1 MDPLLPEH
9 ITIYAKSHLAQQMN
23 ERLAWPVDILIG
35 ETTVV
40 QDCKLKDPLTSA
52 EKEECCWYLE
62 NFVSEAPYSTARAQK
77 AAKTLKSYAEAL
89 QQDLNLLSHI
99 PDTDCSLS
107 NQRRT
112 LVIEIK
118 EDPLDEKTSLNSIH
132 QLHWELLEESN
143 LWSQNIIKVKVRR
156 AITGPPPKTSTDI
169 TPTLSA
175 REQDKCFNVLMVI
188 ARDTSRGRQKPEIDP
203 NCASA
208 ILTAVQRSVNA
219 ARRSVKINLE
229 IVRPGTLDSLEQHLA
244 RAENRHHPGYF
255 HLVHFDLHGAVSKK
269 RNSAVLKFSKQNSDG
284 KVLDKTAGVDA
295 HLVAKILQKY
305 AVGMVV
311 LNACESARANC
322 GDDSNVAKIFAKHG
336 IKNIIAMSFEVSES
350 ALKVFLPSF
359 YQGLL
364 LDGMDFPTAASNA
377 RDMLRQQSDREGRFN
392 LKRPLLDWFIPV
404 SYCYGP
410 LEEPLFEIQTHYTA
424 PIKSPTSQTATDD
437 STPIQA
443 NLVGRDFDILR
454 LEKRLLGQSFEYGKT
469 SAMKV
474 LYLYGVPG
482 VGKSAFLKNLGSV
495 WRSTSFVDVVIY
507 IDFTVISIPSRE
519 AFITQLLA
527 QLPHDKA
534 TVNDAPADTVVA
546 KEKKV
551 LRLFQRLRFA
561 LILDGIHVLTT
572 LEPDQTASLATSEI
586 NKFLMELIESQQEST
601 NEPHGFCVIVGRSKA
616 KPAWLDV
623 WSSMASLELIA
634 LEHPL
639 SGDFLR
645 ATMLHDHADIGTNQE
660 TRGIDYFELLA
671 KLLQGIPAALLY
683 FGNLARFYSYSVA
696 QLYEMLHSGYPSKEL
711 LLHLDYD
718 LGGIFKELEH
728 NFNNLPESLLP
739 VLITLGW
746 YWHEGPPT
754 KLFREMLTEC
764 KICLFESEIDRALEL
779 ASRWGYIDLGSGD
792 KIEWVHPLF
801 TIYCRMLACSKDQS
815 LSSPTIESWGSF
827 CKSFA
832 SNVMGHVQREPR
844 NLVSISKE
852 SPGGLHDAVQFLT
865 TSLSSEILR
874 ELNFPYFLFT
884 QKMMSGIDSP
894 INPLFQIPL
903 SGRNPVA
910 EPEEIWRLSERG
922 LQNILFACKICMG
935 GGPTALPVSLW
946 PELSFNF
953 YGTYF
958 RKVATDSEIRIVAE
972 LFEKLL
978 EKSVYHSQASRGGP
992 FYEHRELGCI
1002 LSLSSSLATI
1012 HSKYIELPSSEASE
1026 NQISQKFVELGEDV
1040 LHQSEKKYGTASNP
1054 RVLLP
1059 KSMLF
1064 IAKAELFLAEGK
1076 EEEADAAWALMLKSG
1091 KDAMRGVEAI
1101 LSSKMIPKEITATQD
1116 PRFVSDQMWAWY
1128 NSLDK
1133 GWDIFKRR
1141 VRGERFEMSQMKGTS
1156 LKYRDPKSSLVDL
1169 LFKQQSTGVQY
1180 GEIERAL
1187 EPGGNPRA
1195 AAAYHKN
1202 FMIDAM
1208 ASLDV
1213 GEAGDHLDAIANI
1226 LSQDPSSAAA
1236 AENIRVVK
1244 EGYAKEGSLQQF
1256 FMSEQQPDS
1265 NSVKPTWSEMM
1276 DNEIS
1281 ILKRTGAPPQ
1291 AIKYLETMKDTFNDT
1306 DRDSFKIELQDPETR
1321 ESVQKFMQSYLPRLT
1336 NERTKEKAL
1345 NALLET
1351 ALLYQGVEKAE
1362 KDGDYRSTIE
1372 VIDRAERLRGP
1383 DGVPELVKKLLPPTA
1398 HYRLLLT
1405 GLRKITASLRDDM
1418 ALEKVEQIRADL
1430 SRLVAELKKVAP
1442 LDSEIFSSNHL
1453 TNLCGSIERTYVAQ
1467 LTSEANAARQRRDHS
1482 KCFADLDKIFTLVDS
1497 GSLIYSSSKTLEDS
1511 ISSARNLQFFARI
1524 EQAVLSRNW
1533 KAGVTCCQEWE
1544 KDYKSLWKQKMDS
1557 SDGPVVRDMR
1567 DTCELS
1573 YYVQQ
1578 LMACCSELNISD
1590 AYQHLEKLEALY
1602 MRQRKLPKG
1611 IEWVTPKI
1619 TKEMLEAFEKSLRTA
1634 SEMVIERGLEATKA
1648 IVSQIAA
1655 EEGEKHGSS
1664 FG

>member
-9 ITIYAKSHLAQQMN
+9 ITIYAKSNLAQQMN

-40 QDCKLKDPLTSA
+40 QDYKLNDPLTSA
-52 EKEECCWYLE
+52 EKEECRWYLE
-62 NFVSEAPYSTARAQK
+62 KFVSEAPYSTARAQK

-89 QQDLNLLSHI
+89 QQDLNLLGHI
-99 PDTDCSLS
+99 TDTDCSLS
-107 NQRRT
+107 NQGRT

-118 EDPLDEKTSLNSIH
+118 EDPLNGKTSLNSIH
-132 QLHWELLEESN
+132 QLHWELLEERN
-143 LWSQNIIKVKVRR
+143 LWSQNIIKVQVRR
-156 AITGPPPKTSTDI
+156 GITGPPPKPSTDI
-169 TPTLSA
+169 TPTISA
-175 REQDKCFNVLMVI
+175 CEQDKCFNVLLVI

-255 HLVHFDLHGAVSKK
+255 HLVHFDLHGSVSKK
-269 RNSAVLKFSKQNSDG
+269 RKAVLNFSRQNSEG
-284 KVLDKTAGVDA
+284 EVLDKTTGVDA
-295 HLVAKILQKY
+295 NLVAKILQKY

-322 GDDSNVAKIFAKHG
+322 GDDSNVAKIFGKHG
-336 IKNIIAMSFEVSES
+336 IKNIIAMSFKVFES
-350 ALKVFLPSF
+350 ALKVFLPYF

-364 LDGMDFPTAASNA
+364 LDGLDFPTAASNA
-377 RDMLRQQSDREGRFN
+377 RDMLRQQSDREARFN

-410 LEEPLFEIQTHYTA
+410 LQEPLFQAQTHDTP
-424 PIKSPTSQTATDD
+424 PIKSATSQTTATDD
-437 STPIQA
+437 NTPIQA

-454 LEKRLLGQSFEYGKT
+454 LEKRLLGQSFENGKS

-474 LYLYGVPG
+474 LYLYGIPG
-482 VGKSAFLKNLGSV
+482 VGKSAFLKNLRSL

-507 IDFTVISIPSRE
+507 MDFAVISIPSRE

-527 QLPHDKA
+527 QLPHDKS

-546 KEKKV
+546 KEQKV
-551 LRLFQRLRFA
+551 LQLFQRLRFA

-572 LEPDQTASLATSEI
+572 VEPDQAASIATSGI
-586 NKFLMELIESQQEST
+586 NEFLMELVKSQQEST
-601 NEPHGFCVIVGRSKA
+601 NEPRGFCVIVGRSQA
-616 KPAWLDV
+616 KPHWLDV
-623 WSSMASLELIA
+623 WSSMASLELMA

-645 ATMLHDHADIGTNQE
+645 ATILHEHADIGNNQE
-660 TRGIDYFELLA
+660 TRRIDYFELLA
-671 KLLQGIPAALLY
+671 KLLQGIPAALLC
-683 FGNLARFYSYSVA
+683 FGNLARVYSYSAA
-696 QLYEMLHSGYPSKEL
+696 QLYEMVHSGYPSKEL
-711 LLHLDYD
+711 LLHLDYG

-728 NFNNLPESLLP
+728 NFNNSPESLLP

-754 KLFREMLTEC
+754 NLFREMLTEC

-779 ASRWGYIDLGSGD
+779 ASKWGYIDLGSGD
-792 KIEWVHPLF
+792 KIEWIHPLF

-815 LSSPTIESWGSF
+815 LTSPTIESWESF
-827 CKSFA
+827 YKSFA
-832 SNVMGHVQREPR
+832 SKVMGHVQREPR

-865 TSLSSEILR
+865 TSLSSELLR

-884 QKMMSGIDSP
+884 QKLMSGIDSP
-894 INPLFQIPL
+894 INPVFQIPL
-903 SGRNPVA
+903 SRRNPVA
-910 EPEEIWRLSERG
+910 KPEEILRLGQRG
-922 LQNILFACKICMG
+922 LQNILFVCKICMG

-953 YGTYF
+953 YGMNF
-958 RKVATDSEIRIVAE
+958 RKVATNSEIRIVAE
-972 LFEKLL
+972 MFEKLL
-978 EKSVYHSQASRGGP
+978 EKSVHHSQASRGGP
-992 FYEHRELGCI
+992 FYEYWELGCI

-1012 HSKYIELPSSEASE
+1012 HSKYIELPSSEGLK
-1026 NQISQKFVELGEDV
+1026 NQISRKFVELGEDV
-1040 LHQSEKKYGTASNP
+1040 LHQSEKKYGSASSP
-1054 RVLLP
+1054 GVLQP

-1076 EEEADAAWALMLKSG
+1076 EKEADAAWAVMLESG
-1091 KDAMRGVEAI
+1091 KGAMEGMEAM
-1101 LSSKMIPKEITATQD
+1101 LSSKMIPKEIVATQN
-1116 PRFVSDQMWAWY
+1116 PRFVFDQMWAWY

-1133 GWDIFKRR
+1133 VWDIFKRR
-1141 VRGERFEMSQMKGTS
+1141 VRGERFEMSQMEKTS
-1156 LKYRDPKSSLVDL
+1156 LVYADPESSLVDL
-1169 LFKQQSTGVQY
+1169 LFKLQSTDVQY

-1187 EPGGNPRA
+1187 EPGGNPLA

-1208 ASLDV
+1208 ASLDI
-1213 GEAGDHLDAIANI
+1213 GEAGDHLGAIANI

-1236 AENIRVVK
+1236 AENIRIVK

-1256 FMSEQQPDS
+1256 FMSGQQPDS
-1265 NSVKPTWSEMM
+1265 TSVKPTWSEMV
-1276 DNEIS
+1276 DDEIS
-1281 ILKRTGAPPQ
+1281 ILKKTAAPPQ
-1291 AIKYLETMKDTFNDT
+1291 AIKYLETMKDTFKDT
-1306 DRDSFKIELQDPETR
+1306 DRDSLQIRLQDPETR

-1351 ALLYQGVEKAE
+1351 LILYQGIEKAE
-1362 KDGDYRSTIE
+1362 KDGDYRSTID

-1383 DGVPELVKKLLPPTA
+1383 DGMPELVKKLLLPTA
-1398 HYRLLLT
+1398 YYRLLLT
-1405 GLRKITASLRDDM
+1405 GFRKITASLRDDM

-1442 LDSEIFSSNHL
+1442 LDSDLFSSNHL
-1453 TNLCGSIERTYVAQ
+1453 TNLCRSLERTYFVQ
-1467 LTSEANAARQRRDHS
+1467 LTSEADAARQRRDHS
-1482 KCFADLDKIFTLVDS
+1482 KCFADLEKFFSLVDS
-1497 GSLIYSSSKTLEDS
+1497 GSLSYSDSKTLEDS
-1511 ISSARNLQFFARI
+1511 ISFARNIKFLARI
-1524 EQAVLSRNW
+1524 EQAVMSKNW

-1544 KDYKSLWKQKMDS
+1544 KDYKSLWKHKMDS

-1573 YYVQQ
+1573 YYV
-1578 LMACCSELNISD
+1578 
-1590 AYQHLEKLEALY
+1590 
-1602 MRQRKLPKG
+1602 
-1611 IEWVTPKI
+1611 
-1619 TKEMLEAFEKSLRTA
+1619 
-1634 SEMVIERGLEATKA
+1634 
-1648 IVSQIAA
+1648 
-1655 EEGEKHGSS
+1655 
-1664 FG
+1664 